1 MSIQRV
7 LGAALTNATAPFTNI
22 IEEFKALRAE
32 AEQAD
37 WPVEMVFGKSDGVT
51 ETGGFTFDHKT
62 AILAR
67 IDETIEMLEAAE
79 QFYMELLKAL
89 PD

>member
-22 IEEFKALRAE
+22 IEEFKALRHE
-32 AEQAD
+32 AEGVE
-37 WPVEMVFGKSDGVT
+37 WPVEMVLGESDGIT
-51 ETGGFTFDHKT
+51 STGGFTFDHKT

-67 IDETIEMLEAAE
+67 VDETIEMLEAAE
-79 QFYMELLKAL
+79 QFYLELLKAL